1 MSLHKQIREHLLQLL
16 SNEISLDEFDEW
28 IAQNT
33 WNIQR
38 NPDLSAQR
46 LAYAIELRL
55 GEFDSGHL
63 LEEQLRKELSNIA
76 SIYIEVPNSSPS
88 TESSFSYSI
97 LSQPWSYRFVDMS
110 PAKAS
115 E

>member
-1 MSLHKQIREHLLQLL
+1 MSLHKQIQERLLQLL

-63 LEEQLRKELSNIA
+63 PEKQLLEEFSNLA
-76 SIYIEVPNSSPS
+76 SRYVQVPNNSPS
-88 TESSFSYSI
+88 TESSSSFSM
-97 LSQPWSYRFVDMS
+97 QPWSYLSADMS
-110 PAKAS
+110 LSRAS
-115 E
+115 